1 MVKVRGDTMKKSV
14 KKKTNN
20 KTKKKQENKD
30 NVSLYIFVVI
40 LVFMIALI
48 ALTVKGTRS
57 TDTTEPVL
65 DTVSIDCP
73 EAAAKGSNIECEITL
88 NVASITAKGISMKY
102 SLADG
107 MEFVSF
113 TKGLL
118 VSETTNTEDGAVLVN
133 LNGLSGEVFVGT
145 LEVKM
150 PADAEPN
157 SMQKVELVEMTIG
170 DGADT
175 VVELENAS
183 DEIRILSNINTLENL
198 TLVDGT
204 INETFDKNVKV
215 YTSVTDADKIT
226 IEASKTDEKS
236 ALTGDVGVELELQ
249 YGTNTF
255 DIVVTA
261 EDGTENVYTLKV
273 FRNFLFSSDKYLYNR
288 EKNYIYVGAEL
299 ETMLENIRVPET
311 FTKEVKEKKLI
322 IGYNEEKLLEID
334 IIYVLFDDYEV
345 TDNIVYVSG
354 DFDKDT
360 FIENAEYSE
369 GIELV
374 VDEEVNEIKVFY
386 NGEEYESYIFIAYD
400 VKFAET
406 LMIDE
411 ENKYIKNLTL
421 GTTIGEFVE
430 NILVTGGVVHV
441 YDNAGNIKA
450 NASLIATGDEVIV
463 YTAGGKTLYEY
474 RLSVLGDSNGDGKMS
489 LTDLAQFRKHL
500 VNWVNPNTGV
510 EFELTGVYSEAFD
523 LNQDGRISILDLAI
537 MRKKIV
543 GLI

>member
-1 MVKVRGDTMKKSV
+1 MKKSV

-73 EAAAKGSNIECEITL
+73 ETAAKGTNVECEITL
-88 NVASITAKGISMKY
+88 NATSMAVKGLSMKY
-102 SLADG
+102 ALAEG

-113 TKGLL
+113 KRGTFA
-118 VSETTNTEDGAVLVN
+118 EATNSADGVVLVN

-150 PADAEPN
+150 PADAAPN
-157 SMQKVELVEMTIG
+157 SMQKVELIEMTIG
-170 DGADT
+170 DGADS
-175 VVELENAS
+175 VVELANVS
-183 DEIRILSNINTLENL
+183 DETRILSNVNTLESL
-198 TLVDGT
+198 TLEDGSL
-204 INETFDKNVKV
+204 NEIFEKNVNT
-215 YTSVTDADKIT
+215 YTAAVDVEKIS
-226 IEASKTDEKS
+226 IEATKTDEKS
-236 ALTGDVGVELELQ
+236 VITGDCGVELNLQ

-255 DIVVTA
+255 EVVVTA
-261 EDGTENVYTLKV
+261 EDGTENVYTIKV
-273 FRNFLFSSDKYLYNR
+273 YREYKFSSDKYLYNK
-288 EKNYIYVGAEL
+288 ENNYIYVGTDIDYL
-299 ETMLENIRVPET
+299 LDNVTIPEKLS
-311 FTKEVKEKKLI
+311 KEIKDNKLI
-322 IGYNEEKLLEID
+322 ISIGEEKLLEID
-334 IIYVLFDDYEV
+334 IIYVLFDDCEV
-345 TDNIVYVSG
+345 TDNIIYYDG

-374 VDEEVNEIKVFY
+374 FDEDIKEIKVFY
-386 NGEEYESYIFIAYD
+386 NDEEFETYIVIAYD

-463 YTAGGKTLYEY
+463 YTAGGKTLHEY